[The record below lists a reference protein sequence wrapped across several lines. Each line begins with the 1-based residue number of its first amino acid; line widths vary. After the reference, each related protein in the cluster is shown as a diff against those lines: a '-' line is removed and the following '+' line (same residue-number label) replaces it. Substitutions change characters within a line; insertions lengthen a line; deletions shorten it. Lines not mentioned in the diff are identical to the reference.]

1 VVDATD
7 EEDTVAVAVVVVVAV
22 VSFALLSF
30 LRMRAT
36 KNPPPLV
43 TLLGIKRAQLAICP
57 LKREY
62 TPTAGNMERFN
73 AGGRA
78 RGGGTGGGRGG
89 ATPFVD
95 FVG

>member
-1 VVDATD
+1 MVDASD
-7 EEDTVAVAVVVVVAV
+7 EEDTVAVVVAV
-22 VSFALLSF
+22 VSFALFSF

-36 KNPPPLV
+36 NNPPPLV

-73 AGGRA
+73 AGVNPQASFDR
-78 RGGGTGGGRGG
+78 RI
-89 ATPFVD
+89 VQ
-95 FVG
+95 VLL